1 MGFKDVIEKKP
12 RKAYMLCNEAIVRS
26 ALEANVKVVSFYP
39 GAPQTEI
46 LDTFEK
52 AVGHFDFRMEIAANE
67 KVALET
73 VAGASMVGQRSLT
86 SMKSVGTNVASD
98 ALYSLAYT
106 GIDGGCVCLI
116 ADDPFCHSSQS
127 EQDGRWFG
135 YTSYLPMLEPS
146 NPQEAVEMVKFA
158 FEFSEKY
165 KTIVLI
171 RTTTRVNHQSGIVQ
185 LNDFKRT
192 PFKKISW
199 KENPNKFMTVGEAAR
214 QAKLK
219 LVKKIND
226 IKEDLTNS
234 PLNQILYFDRKNI
247 RKKVGSEKEYAIGI
261 ITAGDSY
268 NYSLESVQKLGAKV
282 KILKIG
288 IINPLP
294 EKLIFSFIK
303 SLKKVV
309 IVEELFP
316 YLETFVT
323 VIAKDANP
331 NIEIIGKKTEYFS
344 EALEYNIPI
353 LIKALAFATG
363 KKLAFD
369 YDGHA
374 KKVMKFADFLP
385 LRLPVFCAGCPHRAT
400 FWSLRR
406 AVKDKKNV
414 FFANDIG
421 CYSMMCLEP
430 VNWTDSLLCMGASIG
445 IAAGAQYS
453 TDDKVI
459 AAMGDS
465 TFFHAGLPGIANA
478 IHNEDNIT
486 LIILDNS
493 ITAMTGQQ
501 THIGHEKKA
510 GGVKGKKVVI
520 ADTLKG
526 LGVEK
531 IVHINS
537 YDLIKNIKLIKEAI
551 DYEGVSVVISHQEC
565 ALYHFRNFRHSG
577 GKITPFFIEKDKC
590 KKAYNCIRNFMCPA
604 ISIDENDK
612 KAVISPEICV
622 GCGVCA
628 KLCGYKA
635 IKSTATLK
643 GGEDRPYIE
652 LEDYEKLKNQIA
664 KNPIKEEYS

>member
-12 RKAYMLCNEAIVRS
+12 RKAYMLTNEAIVRS
-26 ALEANVKVVSFYP
+26 ALESDVKVVSFYP

-73 VAGASMVGQRSLT
+73 VAGAAMVGQRSLT

-106 GIDGGCVCLI
+106 GVGGGCVFLI
-116 ADDPFCHSSQS
+116 ADDPHCHSSQS

-146 NPQEAVEMVKFA
+146 NPQEAAEMVKFA
-158 FEFSEKY
+158 FDLSENY
-165 KTIVLI
+165 NTIVLI

-185 LNDFKRT
+185 LNEYNRT
-192 PFKKISW
+192 PFEKLSW
-199 KENPNKFMTVGEAAR
+199 KENTNKYMTVGEVAR
-214 QAKLK
+214 VAKVK
-219 LVKKIND
+219 LLKKIEKIKND
-226 IKEDLTNS
+226 LLNS
-234 PLNQILYFDRKNI
+234 SLNKILYFDGNNYE
-247 RKKVGSEKEYAIGI
+247 KKAESEKDYEIGI

-268 NYSLESVQKLGAKV
+268 NYSLESVQRLGAKV
-282 KILKIG
+282 KILKLG

-294 EKLIFSFIK
+294 DNLIFEFLK
-303 SLKKVV
+303 SLKKVI

-323 VIAKDANP
+323 TIAKDANP
-331 NIEIIGKKTEYFS
+331 DIEIIGKKTEYFS

-353 LIKALAFATG
+353 VMKALSFATG
-363 KKLAFD
+363 KKMPFD
-369 YDGHA
+369 YDEHA
-374 KKVMKFADFLP
+374 KKVMKLAEFLP

-406 AVKDKKNV
+406 AVKDQKNV

-430 VNWTDSLLCMGASIG
+430 VNWTDSLLCMGASLG

-459 AAMGDS
+459 AAIGDS

-478 IHNEDNIT
+478 VHNEDNFTI
-486 LIILDNS
+486 IILDNS

-501 THIGHEKKA
+501 THPAHKNKA
-510 GGVKGKKVVI
+510 GGIPGHKINIEAVLRGF
-520 ADTLKG
+520 
-526 LGVEK
+526 GVEK
-531 IVHINS
+531 IININS
-537 YDLIKNIKLIKEAI
+537 YDVIKNIKLIKEAI
-551 DYEGVSVVISHQEC
+551 DYEGVSVIISHQEC

-577 GKITPFFIEKDKC
+577 GKITPFFIDKEKC

-612 KAVISPEICV
+612 KAIISPEICV

-628 KLCGYKA
+628 KLCGFKA

-643 GGEDRPYIE
+643 GGEDKPYIE
-652 LEDYEKLKNQIA
+652 LKDYKELKNLIE
-664 KNPIKEEYS
+664 KRSFKEEK